1 MSAFGGK
8 ADMTFFSAR
17 MSAFDPKRTLIAP
30 LGHSILPLR
39 CLVMT
44 LGGGGETARVHHTSQ
59 RHGGH
64 IADCQLGAAT
74 RTGCA
79 GRCAHEYGCEVGL
92 CRQELSFW
100 VVYQKYNS
108 QMIVHS
114 FGS

>member
-44 LGGGGETARVHHTSQ
+44 LGAAVRRREFITLLSGTAAILPIASWAQQRGQVARVGVLMST
-59 RHGGH
+59 
-64 IADCQLGAAT
+64 AAKWVYV
-74 RTGCA
+74 
-79 GRCAHEYGCEVGL
+79 GRN
-92 CRQELSFW
+92 CRS
-100 VVYQKYNS
+100 
-108 QMIVHS
+108 
-114 FGS
+114 GSCIRNIT